1 MKKRDIGQTMCI
13 ILLCMLVF
21 YALPIVVNAETVR
34 ESAVAGHGVSISP
47 NGDGWTMDAGEKAVE
62 SLPRGTTI
70 STGIESNITEM
81 EEWQHLYH
89 YIRRGEIPVGQWK
102 VIMSHGYCIHE
113 LGKERYENLIKTYY
127 LGLSLKS
134 TESICHSA
142 YMPGWTA
149 LCADCKEPILTT
161 GEGEFQK
168 AFYLYGSRESV
179 SFLTS
184 LDVSLD
190 YYYLCPFCVHIEQ
203 GAGKRYHDCKK
214 VSTNRYRVVYL
225 LSEQDRIAGAGGN
238 MNPSIHM
245 YNNDTAYEGRRVIPQ
260 TTLNPNTYTYPG
272 HVVKEWVWTTLNED
286 GTYTMDHSKVF
297 APETEIWN
305 LTTENWKDETS
316 GGGTV
321 YLTAV
326 WEDAC
331 STLEIDANGGK
342 YQGKSG
348 VTTITQAYATEYTVD
363 MSALTAPVG
372 YKVKFVL
379 NGGKLSN
386 GITSMTADKSFVGF
400 SKGSNFQGIWNSISS
415 TYAFETPNAHT
426 DTLIANWSPGSIV
439 LPTPVKEGFG
449 FGGWYAGAA
458 GDHYIGTGGDAYTP
472 TKDITLYAK
481 WVDLTL
487 VGTDNYTDN
496 GGKGAVDLRWFWGDA
511 SQGSN
516 KVYLVF
522 QRKAGGD
529 WVQINSVDKAAE
541 SVSLSHKFSY
551 DGVVNKKFVVPYSG
565 VYTLTAAGAQGATTS
580 GCAGKTGGKGGE
592 VTAKVW
598 LNEGDVLT
606 YTCGGQGGFHGGGS
620 ATHYGSGGGYTSISS
635 AEKGLLMIAGGGGGA
650 TPGRDGGVG
659 GFEAINL
666 GNSYAGLNG
675 TAGGGGGAVAGAAG
689 NYEKHE
695 HDEECLQIENKDYSL
710 FESGWWNDYQ
720 SYVKLP
726 SLWYGRNDNYKEGT
740 VTSDITNV
748 HSEILTY
755 TGLNG
760 HTREGISTLSLEL
773 GAAYG
778 SGKNKVY
785 PAFSDSYIPVMDNT
799 SLSFDLSFNAWG
811 DMIYYQHCTK
821 EVNRMRIYNQDNE
834 VIYDKHLRDYE
845 HKVEEV
851 TQYNYTDVTYYIRDT
866 IAIPEGTTSV
876 FFSCYV
882 EDFPNTNRW
891 LTLRA
896 NSITFNGGIAEN
908 VICGYESGQI
918 LSNSASGGG
927 GSWVNKEVAL
937 SYTVTPGNNA
947 GNGYV
952 SVTSEL
958 VGFVEDLS
966 MKAIAAPDAARPDS
980 VNVDDIKVRE
990 KGPETV
996 ELSWPVVEELADNMT
1011 MYEHKVVAYNKGS
1024 ATDATSVTGNVV
1036 VNYLGGI
1043 KGFYVKVDNRSNTIL
1058 TDGVLTTNNRI
1069 EVHMTRQRQYLHIAA
1084 VDIGRNVSDTTHIN
1098 LGSLED
1104 AGELPIYWP
1113 LTTEQLQISA
1123 ETGLYRKDNKTYYV
1137 KADGSTP
1144 FILHYQAGMAGPAR
1158 EDYQINHGI
1167 LKLTS
1172 NSLTG
1177 RDVTTVRN
1185 SAMLS
1190 VVQIPE
1196 MAIAS
1201 LTTGSGL
1208 LTANQYI
1215 SAGRSKYNTVL
1226 NIDKRFVLQP
1236 SMDACVIRVTPGA
1249 GAVTQEG
1256 TVYST
1261 EALDEAND
1269 LYLIGDATAPV
1280 ISGLEELRHG
1290 GIAAFDAEGL
1300 CKYVLTALDAGS
1312 GMDEFYAVV
1321 TNKDNGL
1328 SKTVNSSDS
1337 TTLILEF
1344 MQEEE
1349 ILSGE
1354 VEITLYAVDR
1364 VGNVNTQSVDVA
1376 AFALQVTAER
1386 ILAPH
1391 EPVFKA
1397 GESGILRI
1405 HTYGYVSRIEV
1416 EYPSE
1421 WSSYLEETVYSYDY
1435 TGTGMH
1441 FREEILQFMVPIE
1454 LEEEAE
1460 YRFVVKAFK
1469 GAHTLQAEPEIAT
1482 IYVEGS
1488 VLDGLRTRLR

>member
-1 MKKRDIGQTMCI
+1 MNKRKLRDLMCLI
-13 ILLCMLVF
+13 SFCLMLF
-21 YALPIVVNAETVR
+21 LALPLEVNAETVR
-34 ESAVAGHGVSISP
+34 ESAVAGHGVSLSP
-47 NGDGWTMDAGEKAVE
+47 NGDGWTMDAGEKEVE
-62 SLPRGTTI
+62 NLPRGATI
-70 STGIESNITEM
+70 STGIESNLTEW

-89 YIRRGEIPVGQWK
+89 YVRKGEIPVGQWK
-102 VIMSHGYCIHE
+102 VIMSQGYCMHD
-113 LGKERYENLIKTYY
+113 LGEETYGNLIKTQY
-127 LGLSLKS
+127 LGLSLKP

-149 LCADCKEPILTT
+149 LCADCNEPILTM
-161 GEGEFQK
+161 GEAGFQK
-168 AFYLYGSRESV
+168 AFYLYGSQKSV
-179 SFLTS
+179 SSLTS

-190 YYYLCPFCVHIEQ
+190 YYYLCPFCAHIEQ
-203 GAGKRYHDCKK
+203 GVGKRYHDCKK

-225 LSEQDRIAGAGGN
+225 LNEKDRQAGAGGN
-238 MNPSIHM
+238 MNSSIHM

-260 TTLNPNTYTYPG
+260 TSLNPNTYTYPG
-272 HVVKEWVWTTLNED
+272 HVIKEWVWTIRNED
-286 GTYTMDHSKVF
+286 GTYTTDPSRVF
-297 APETEIWN
+297 SPEEEILN

-316 GGGTV
+316 AGGTV

-331 STLEIDANGGK
+331 SVLEIDANGGK
-342 YQGKSG
+342 YKGKSE
-348 VTTITQAYATEYTVD
+348 VTTIAQAYATKYTVNIGD
-363 MSALTAPVG
+363 ITPPAG
-372 YKVKFVL
+372 CKVKLVL
-379 NGGKLSN
+379 GGGKLTDGTSS
-386 GITSMTADKSFVGF
+386 ITAKKSFVGF
-400 SKGSNFQGIWNSISS
+400 ARGDNFQGTWSDS
-415 TYAFETPNAHT
+415 TYIYGFFAPNAHT

-449 FGGWYAGAA
+449 FGGWYAGSI
-458 GDHYIGTGGDAYTP
+458 GGHYIGTGGDEYTP

-487 VGTDNYTDN
+487 VSKDNYTDN
-496 GGKGAVDLRWFWGDA
+496 DGKGAVDLSWFWGDA
-511 SQGSN
+511 AQGTN
-516 KVYLVF
+516 KAYLVY
-522 QRKAGGD
+522 QRKEGGD
-529 WVQINSVDKAAE
+529 WVQINHVEKVAE
-541 SVSLSHKFSY
+541 TVGVSRKFTY
-551 DGVVNKKFVVPYSG
+551 DGRANRSFTVPYSG
-565 VYTLTAAGAQGATTS
+565 VYTLTAAGAQGATTTK
-580 GCAGKTGGKGGE
+580 CEGKVGGKGGE

-598 LNEGDVLT
+598 LNEGDILT

-620 ATHYGSGGGYTSISS
+620 ATHYGSGGGYTAISS
-635 AEKGLLMIAGGGGGA
+635 AEKGLLLIAGGGGGA
-650 TPGRDGGVG
+650 TPGKNGGEG
-659 GFEAINL
+659 GYEVIML
-666 GNSYAGLNG
+666 GSSYVGLNG

-695 HDEECLQIENKDYSL
+695 HDEDCMRIENRDYSL

-720 SYVKLP
+720 TYVKLP
-726 SLWYGRNDNYKEGT
+726 SLWYGRNDNYMEGT
-740 VTSDITNV
+740 VISDIRNV
-748 HSEILTY
+748 HSETMTY

-760 HTREGISTLSLEL
+760 HTRGGISILSLEL

-778 SGKNKVY
+778 GGQSKVY
-785 PAFSDSYIPVMDNT
+785 PSFSDGYIPVMDNT
-799 SLSFDLSFNAWG
+799 SLRFDLSFHVWG
-811 DMIYYQHCTK
+811 DMIYNQHCTK
-821 EVNRMRIYNQDNE
+821 EVNRMRIYNQNNE
-834 VIYDKHLRDYE
+834 LIYDRHLSAYDN
-845 HKVEEV
+845 KVVEV
-851 TQYNYTDVTYYIRDT
+851 AQYNYTDVTYYICDT
-866 IAIPEGTTSV
+866 ITIPEGTTSV

-882 EDFPNTNRW
+882 EDFSNTNRW
-891 LTLRA
+891 LTLQA
-896 NSITFNGGIAEN
+896 NRITFNGGVKET
-908 VICGYESGQI
+908 VICGYENGQI
-918 LSNSASGGG
+918 LSNSISGGG
-927 GSWVNKEVAL
+927 GSWVNKDAAL
-937 SYTVTPGNNA
+937 SYTVTPGKNV

-952 SVTSEL
+952 SVTSAL

-966 MKAIAAPDAARPDS
+966 VKAIAAPDEARPDS
-980 VNVDDIKVRE
+980 VKKETIRVRE
-990 KGPETV
+990 MGPEAL
-996 ELSWPVVEELADNMT
+996 EISWPAGAELADNMT
-1011 MYEHKVVAYNKGS
+1011 AYEHKVMAYNKDS
-1024 ATDATSVTGNVV
+1024 AEDTTAVTGNVV

-1043 KGFYVKVDNRSNTIL
+1043 KGFYVKVDNKSNTTL
-1058 TDGVLTTNNRI
+1058 TSGVLTTSNKI
-1069 EVHMTRQRQYLHIAA
+1069 EVPLTRERQYLHIAT
-1084 VDIGRNVSDTTHIN
+1084 VDIGGNVSRTTHID

-1113 LTTEQLQISA
+1113 LSTEQLQISA
-1123 ETGLYRKDNKTYYV
+1123 ESGLYRKEDKTYYV

-1144 FILHYQAGMAGPAR
+1144 FMLHYQAKMAGPAR
-1158 EDYQINHGI
+1158 EKYQINHGI

-1172 NSLTG
+1172 GSFTG

-1185 SAMLS
+1185 SPMLPA
-1190 VVQIPE
+1190 VQIPE
-1196 MAIAS
+1196 TEIAA
-1201 LTTGSGL
+1201 LTTGANL
-1208 LTANQYI
+1208 LMTNQYI
-1215 SAGRSKYNTVL
+1215 SAGRSEYNTVL

-1249 GAVTQEG
+1249 GAVTEEG

-1312 GMDEFYAVV
+1312 GMAGFYAVV

-1364 VGNVNTQSVDVA
+1364 VGNVNAQSVDVA

-1421 WSSYLEETVYSYDY
+1421 WSSYQENSVQSYDY
-1435 TGTGMH
+1435 TESSVR

-1469 GAHTLQAEPEIAT
+1469 GAHTLQVEPEIAT

-1488 VLDGLRTRLR
+1488 VLDELRTRLR